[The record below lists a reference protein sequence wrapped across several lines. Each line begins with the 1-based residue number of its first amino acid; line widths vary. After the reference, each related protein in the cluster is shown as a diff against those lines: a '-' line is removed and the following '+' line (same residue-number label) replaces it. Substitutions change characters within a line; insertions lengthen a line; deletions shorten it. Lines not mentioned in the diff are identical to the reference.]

1 MLFLSAAAGW
11 LIGILL
17 NRAADFLPRYAAG
30 GSAKPLKSS
39 RRSKPALLQP
49 PTGAA
54 SGKDTARRPNSLR
67 LDLGVEFV
75 NAALFAWVWGR
86 PAPVVESVCLSLLCS
101 FLVLVAIIDLKYHL
115 VLNVMVWPAAALTL
129 LIRSVSP
136 GTNMLEVMLG
146 GAFGFAI
153 FALAA
158 FVRPGGLGG
167 GDVKL
172 ATLIGL
178 VFGFPSVL
186 WALMIG
192 SFVGGVLAILM
203 LLSHRGDSKSEI
215 PYAPFLCLGALVAL
229 FYNPVPLI
237 LYPFIGH

>member
-11 LIGILL
+11 LVGILL
-17 NRAADFLPRYAAG
+17 NWAADFLPRYAAD
-30 GSAKPLKSS
+30 GSVKPSRS
-39 RRSKPALLQP
+39 TRRSKPALSRL
-49 PTGAA
+49 PTAARNGKGAA
-54 SGKDTARRPNSLR
+54 CWPHLRR
-67 LDLGVEFV
+67 LDLGVEV
-75 NAALFAWVWGR
+75 LTAGLFAWVWSR
-86 PAPVVESVCLSLLCS
+86 PTSVGESVWLSLLCS
-101 FLVLVAIIDLKYHL
+101 FLVLVALIDLKYRL
-115 VLNVMVWPAAALTL
+115 VLNVMVWPAAALTMV
-129 LIRSVSP
+129 IRFLSP
-136 GTNMLEVMLG
+136 GTNLLAVLLG

-178 VFGFPSVL
+178 VFGFPNAL
-186 WALMIG
+186 WALMVGI
-192 SFVGGVLAILM
+192 FVGGSLAILL

-229 FYNPVPLI
+229 YYNPVPLI
-237 LYPFIGH
+237 VYPFIGH

>member
-30 GSAKPLKSS
+30 GSTKPLKST
-39 RRSKPALLQP
+39 RRSKSALSQLPA
-49 PTGAA
+49 AA
-54 SGKDTARRPNSLR
+54 GHAKDTARR
-67 LDLGVEFV
+67 LGIEVV
-75 NAALFAWVWGR
+75 TAALFVWVWGR
-86 PAPVVESVCLSLLCS
+86 PASVVESVCLSLLCS
-101 FLVLVAIIDLKYHL
+101 FLVLVALIDLKYRL
-115 VLNVMVWPAAALTL
+115 VLNVLVWPAAALTL
-129 LIRSVSP
+129 LIRYLSP
-136 GTNMLEVMLG
+136 GTNMLAVLLG

-178 VFGFPSVL
+178 VFGFPNAL

-192 SFVGGVLAILM
+192 ILVGGTLAIV
-203 LLSHRGDSKSEI
+203 LLVSRRGDSKSEI
-215 PYAPFLCLGALVAL
+215 PYAPFLCFGALVAL
-229 FYNPVPLI
+229 CYNPVPMI

>member
-1 MLFLSAAAGW
+1 MLLLSAAAGW
-11 LIGILL
+11 LIGILI

-30 GSAKPLKSS
+30 GSAKPLKSR
-39 RRSKPALLQP
+39 RRSKPARLQL
-49 PTGAA
+49 A
-54 SGKDTARRPNSLR
+54 TAMGNAKNAPRRPQSWR
-67 LDLGVEFV
+67 LDLGVEV
-75 NAALFAWVWGR
+75 VTAALFAWLWGR
-86 PAPVVESVCLSLLCS
+86 PTSVAESVCLSLLCS
-101 FLVLVAIIDLKYHL
+101 FLVLVAIIDLKYRL
-115 VLNVMVWPAAALTL
+115 VLNVMVWPAAAVTL
-129 LIRSVSP
+129 VIRYLVP
-136 GTNMLEVMLG
+136 GTNMLEVLLG

-178 VFGFPSVL
+178 VFGFPNAL

-192 SFVGGVLAILM
+192 IFVGGTLAILM

-215 PYAPFLCLGALVAL
+215 ITIPF
-229 FYNPVPLI
+229 P
-237 LYPFIGH
+237 

>member
-1 MLFLSAAAGW
+1 MLA
-11 LIGILL
+11 
-17 NRAADFLPRYAAG
+17 
-30 GSAKPLKSS
+30 
-39 RRSKPALLQP
+39 
-49 PTGAA
+49 
-54 SGKDTARRPNSLR
+54 
-67 LDLGVEFV
+67 
-75 NAALFAWVWGR
+75 
-86 PAPVVESVCLSLLCS
+86 
-101 FLVLVAIIDLKYHL
+101 VL
-115 VLNVMVWPAAALTL
+115 
-129 LIRSVSP
+129 
-136 GTNMLEVMLG
+136 LG

-178 VFGFPSVL
+178 VFGFPNAL

-192 SFVGGVLAILM
+192 IFVGGTLAIFM

-229 FYNPVPLI
+229 YYNPVPLI